1 MKSLAAVFLLLLL
14 LTGCAE
20 HATPAQELEPAHTH
34 PAETQDAEAPEAVET
49 PEDPVTPEAPET
61 PEAADYGDA
70 AFCGGI
76 TLFAGDP
83 VALINSEEVTM
94 EGAPFFEEGEFYVPL
109 RFAAETLGWHYAE
122 DGDTITLSATKTWE
136 WGVDFAPDGGYSLR
150 PCDPVTQELELTVGE
165 RAFTLNGEAVES
177 CSAGVPVRRD
187 SVIYLPLD
195 FLTFSDGDG
204 QQSVPWLFGG
214 STYDPE
220 AGYAILNGQ
229 RNEAG
234 LGKLCRLAELGRV
247 CRRCSGQGFAESGML
262 GQSSIGEYNVVE
274 YMRGGLRVHVLRPM
288 TDGTEVFPA
297 TRRRRDRRRVYARP
311 QHRNPTRIA
320 GPAMR
325 AEKAEQVY
333 DGSFADTLSLRL
345 DQQALPQHCGA
356 RTPFAV
362 LRHPARGLPQDGANS
377 TCSMTG
383 WRIRRMRPETNWN
396 PVTKA
401 LDD

>member
-1 MKSLAAVFLLLLL
+1 MMRYLAAVFLLLLL

-20 HATPAQELEPAHTH
+20 RAAPAQEPEPAHTH

-83 VALINSEEVTM
+83 VARVNSEEVAM
-94 EGAPFFEEGEFYVPL
+94 ESAPFFEEGEFYVPL

-122 DGDTITLSATKTWE
+122 DGDAITLSAAKTWE
-136 WGVDFAPDGGYSLR
+136 WGVDFAPDGGYFLR

-234 LGKLCRLAELGRV
+234 LGGFAVWQNWDELPEVQRE
-247 CRRCSGQGFAESGML
+247 GFAESGML

-288 TDGTEVFPA
+288 TDGTEVSGDHDGAIVGVYTSDPSIA
-297 TRRRRDRRRVYARP
+297 TPRGLRP
-311 QHRNPTRIA
+311 GDA
-320 GPAMR
+320 W
-325 AEKAEQVY
+325 EKAEQVY
-333 DGSFADTLSLRL
+333 DGSFADSLSLQL
-345 DQQALPQHCGA
+345 DEDDNIVELGLHSPYY
-356 RTPFAV
+356 
-362 LRHPARGLPQDGANS
+362 ARGLPHDGRTA
-377 TCSMTG
+377 
-383 WRIRRMRPETNWN
+383 
-396 PVTKA
+396 PVP
-401 LDD
+401 

>member
-49 PEDPVTPEAPET
+49 PEDPVTPEASET

-83 VALINSEEVTM
+83 VARVNSKEMTM
-94 EGAPFFEEGEFYVPL
+94 EGAPFFESDEFYVPL

-177 CSAGVPVRRD
+177 CSAGVPVRWD

-234 LGKLCRLAELGRV
+234 LGGFAVWQNWDELPEVQRE
-247 CRRCSGQGFAESGML
+247 GFAESGML

-274 YMRGGLRVHVLRPM
+274 YMRGGLHVHVLRPM
-288 TDGTEVFPA
+288 TDGTEVSGDHDGAIVGVYTSDPSIA
-297 TRRRRDRRRVYARP
+297 TPRGLRP
-311 QHRNPTRIA
+311 GDA
-320 GPAMR
+320 W
-325 AEKAEQVY
+325 EKAEQVY

-345 DQQALPQHCGA
+345 DEDDNIVELGLHSPYYDIPPAGCRTMGEQHLFHDWMA
-356 RTPFAV
+356 
-362 LRHPARGLPQDGANS
+362 HPEDAPD
-377 TCSMTG
+377 
-383 WRIRRMRPETNWN
+383 NWN

>member
-1 MKSLAAVFLLLLL
+1 MKSLTAVFLLLLL

-20 HATPAQELEPAHTH
+20 RTAPAQELEPAHRH
-34 PAETQDAEAPEAVET
+34 PEEVQTAEPPEPVET
-49 PEDPVTPEAPET
+49 PEEP
-61 PEAADYGDA
+61 DYGDA
-70 AFCGGI
+70 AFCGGV
-76 TLFAGDP
+76 TLFAGSP
-83 VALINSEEVTM
+83 IALVNSEEVTM
-94 EGAPFFEEGEFYVPL
+94 EGAPFFEGDEFYMPL

-122 DGDTITLSATKTWE
+122 DGDAITLSATKTWE
-136 WGVDFAPDGGYSLR
+136 WGVDFAPDGGYFLR
-150 PCDPVTQELELTVGE
+150 PCEPVTQALHLTVGE
-165 RAFTLNGEAVES
+165 RAFTLNGDAVES

-234 LGKLCRLAELGRV
+234 LGGFYIWQNWDELPEVQRE
-247 CRRCSGQGFAESGML
+247 GFAESGML

-288 TDGTEVFPA
+288 TDGTEFSSDYDGAIVGVFTSDPSIA
-297 TRRRRDRRRVYARP
+297 TPRGLRP
-311 QHRNPTRIA
+311 GDA
-320 GPAMR
+320 W
-325 AEKAEQVY
+325 EKAEQVY
-333 DGSFADTLSLRL
+333 DGSFADSLSLRL
-345 DQQALPQHCGA
+345 DEDDNIVELGLHSPYYDSPPAGCRTMSEQHMFYVWMA
-356 RTPFAV
+356 
-362 LRHPARGLPQDGANS
+362 HPEDAPD
-377 TCSMTG
+377 
-383 WRIRRMRPETNWN
+383 NWN

>member
-1 MKSLAAVFLLLLL
+1 MKSLTAVFLLLLL

-20 HATPAQELEPAHTH
+20 RTAPAQELEPAHRH
-34 PAETQDAEAPEAVET
+34 PEEVQTAEPPEPVET
-49 PEDPVTPEAPET
+49 PEEP
-61 PEAADYGDA
+61 DYGDA
-70 AFCGGI
+70 AFCGGV
-76 TLFAGDP
+76 TLFAGSP
-83 VALINSEEVTM
+83 IALVNSEEVTM
-94 EGAPFFEEGEFYVPL
+94 EGAPFFEGDEFYMPL

-122 DGDTITLSATKTWE
+122 DGDAITLSATKTWE
-136 WGVDFAPDGGYSLR
+136 WGVDFAPDGGYFLR
-150 PCDPVTQELELTVGE
+150 PCEPVTQALHLTVGE
-165 RAFTLNGEAVES
+165 RAFTLNGDAVES

-234 LGKLCRLAELGRV
+234 LGGFAVWQNWDELPEVQRE
-247 CRRCSGQGFAESGML
+247 GFAESGML

-288 TDGTEVFPA
+288 TDGTEFSSDYDGAIVGVFTSDPSIA
-297 TRRRRDRRRVYARP
+297 TPRGLRP
-311 QHRNPTRIA
+311 GDA
-320 GPAMR
+320 W
-325 AEKAEQVY
+325 EKAEQVY
-333 DGSFADTLSLRL
+333 DGSFADSLSLRL
-345 DQQALPQHCGA
+345 DEDDNIVELGLHSPYYDSPPAGCRTMSEQHMFYVWMA
-356 RTPFAV
+356 
-362 LRHPARGLPQDGANS
+362 HPEDAPD
-377 TCSMTG
+377 
-383 WRIRRMRPETNWN
+383 NWN

>member
-1 MKSLAAVFLLLLL
+1 M
-14 LTGCAE
+14 
-20 HATPAQELEPAHTH
+20 
-34 PAETQDAEAPEAVET
+34 
-49 PEDPVTPEAPET
+49 
-61 PEAADYGDA
+61 
-70 AFCGGI
+70 
-76 TLFAGDP
+76 
-83 VALINSEEVTM
+83 
-94 EGAPFFEEGEFYVPL
+94 
-109 RFAAETLGWHYAE
+109 
-122 DGDTITLSATKTWE
+122 
-136 WGVDFAPDGGYSLR
+136 
-150 PCDPVTQELELTVGE
+150 ELTVGE

-187 SVIYLPLD
+187 GVVFLPLD

-234 LGKLCRLAELGRV
+234 FGGFAVWQNWDELPEVQRE
-247 CRRCSGQGFAESGML
+247 GFAESGML

-288 TDGTEVFPA
+288 TDGTEVSGDHDGAIVGVYTSDPSIA
-297 TRRRRDRRRVYARP
+297 TPRGLRP
-311 QHRNPTRIA
+311 GDA
-320 GPAMR
+320 W
-325 AEKAEQVY
+325 EKAEQVY

-345 DQQALPQHCGA
+345 DEDDNIVELGLHSPYYDIPPAGCRTMGEQHLFHDWMA
-356 RTPFAV
+356 
-362 LRHPARGLPQDGANS
+362 HPEDAPD
-377 TCSMTG
+377 
-383 WRIRRMRPETNWN
+383 NWN

>member
-1 MKSLAAVFLLLLL
+1 MRYLAAVFLLLLL

-20 HATPAQELEPAHTH
+20 HATPAQEPEPAHTH
-34 PAETQDAEAPEAVET
+34 PAETQDAESPGAVET
-49 PEDPVTPEAPET
+49 PEDSVTPEAPET

-83 VALINSEEVTM
+83 VARVNSKEMTM
-94 EGAPFFEEGEFYVPL
+94 EGAPFFKYEEFYVPL

-136 WGVDFAPDGGYSLR
+136 WGVDFAPDGGYFLR

-165 RAFTLNGEAVES
+165 RVFTQNGDAVES
-177 CSAGVPVRRD
+177 CSAGAPVRRD

-234 LGKLCRLAELGRV
+234 LGSFAVWQNWDELPEVQRE
-247 CRRCSGQGFAESGML
+247 GFAESGML
-262 GQSSIGEYNVVE
+262 GQSSIGEYNVME

-288 TDGTEVFPA
+288 TDGTEVSGDHDGAIVGVYTSDPSIA
-297 TRRRRDRRRVYARP
+297 TPVSYTHLDVYKRQSISSRASPTSTASRSATSSARKSRRRR
-311 QHRNPTRIA
+311 I
-320 GPAMR
+320 GP
-325 AEKAEQVY
+325 
-333 DGSFADTLSLRL
+333 G
-345 DQQALPQHCGA
+345 
-356 RTPFAV
+356 
-362 LRHPARGLPQDGANS
+362 S
-377 TCSMTG
+377 TCSS
-383 WRIRRMRPETNWN
+383 
-396 PVTKA
+396 
-401 LDD
+401 

>member
-1 MKSLAAVFLLLLL
+1 
-14 LTGCAE
+14 
-20 HATPAQELEPAHTH
+20 
-34 PAETQDAEAPEAVET
+34 
-49 PEDPVTPEAPET
+49 
-61 PEAADYGDA
+61 
-70 AFCGGI
+70 
-76 TLFAGDP
+76 
-83 VALINSEEVTM
+83 M
-94 EGAPFFEEGEFYVPL
+94 EGAPFFKYEEFYVPL

-122 DGDTITLSATKTWE
+122 DGDAITLSAAKTWE
-136 WGVDFAPDGGYSLR
+136 WGVDFAPDGGYFLR
-150 PCDPVTQELELTVGE
+150 PCEPVTQALHLTVGE

-214 STYDPE
+214 STFDPE

-234 LGKLCRLAELGRV
+234 LGGFYIWQNWDKLPEVQRE
-247 CRRCSGQGFAESGML
+247 GFAESGML

-288 TDGTEVFPA
+288 TDGTEVSGDHDGAIVGVYTSDPSIA
-297 TRRRRDRRRVYARP
+297 TPRGLRP
-311 QHRNPTRIA
+311 GDA
-320 GPAMR
+320 W
-325 AEKAEQVY
+325 EKAEQVY
-333 DGSFADTLSLRL
+333 DGSFADTLSLQL
-345 DQQALPQHCGA
+345 DEDDNIVELGLHSPYYDIPPAGCRTMGEQHLFHDWMA
-356 RTPFAV
+356 
-362 LRHPARGLPQDGANS
+362 HPENAPD
-377 TCSMTG
+377 
-383 WRIRRMRPETNWN
+383 NWN

>member
-1 MKSLAAVFLLLLL
+1 MMKSLTAVFLLLLL

-20 HATPAQELEPAHTH
+20 RTAPAQELEPAHTH

-83 VALINSEEVTM
+83 VARVNSEEVAM
-94 EGAPFFEEGEFYVPL
+94 ESAPFFEEGEFYVPL

-136 WGVDFAPDGGYSLR
+136 WGVDFASDGGYSLR

-234 LGKLCRLAELGRV
+234 LGGFAVWQNWDELPEVQRE
-247 CRRCSGQGFAESGML
+247 GFAESGML
-262 GQSSIGEYNVVE
+262 GKLDRRIQR
-274 YMRGGLRVHVLRPM
+274 RGIYARRAARPCAAAD
-288 TDGTEVFPA
+288 DGRDGSFRRP
-297 TRRRRDRRRVYARP
+297 RRRDRRRVYVRP

-320 GPAMR
+320 ARRCVGEGGAGLRRQLRRHAFAPA
-325 AEKAEQVY
+325 
-333 DGSFADTLSLRL
+333 G
-345 DQQALPQHCGA
+345 
-356 RTPFAV
+356 
-362 LRHPARGLPQDGANS
+362 
-377 TCSMTG
+377 
-383 WRIRRMRPETNWN
+383 
-396 PVTKA
+396 
-401 LDD
+401 

>member
-20 HATPAQELEPAHTH
+20 RAAPAQELEPAHRH
-34 PAETQDAEAPEAVET
+34 PEEVQTAEPPEPVET
-49 PEDPVTPEAPET
+49 PEEP
-61 PEAADYGDA
+61 DYGDA
-70 AFCGGI
+70 AFCGGV
-76 TLFAGDP
+76 TLFAGSP
-83 VALINSEEVTM
+83 IALVNSEEVTM
-94 EGAPFFEEGEFYVPL
+94 EGAPFFEGDEFYMPL

-122 DGDTITLSATKTWE
+122 DGDAITLSATKTWE
-136 WGVDFAPDGGYSLR
+136 WGVDFAPDGGYFLR
-150 PCDPVTQELELTVGE
+150 PCEPVTQALHLTVGE
-165 RAFTLNGEAVES
+165 RAFTLNGDAVES

-234 LGKLCRLAELGRV
+234 LGGFYIWQNWDELPEVQRE
-247 CRRCSGQGFAESGML
+247 GFAESGML

-288 TDGTEVFPA
+288 TDGTEFSSDYDGAIVGVFTSDPSIA
-297 TRRRRDRRRVYARP
+297 TPRGLRP
-311 QHRNPTRIA
+311 GDA
-320 GPAMR
+320 W
-325 AEKAEQVY
+325 EKAEQVY
-333 DGSFADTLSLRL
+333 DGSFADSLSLRL
-345 DQQALPQHCGA
+345 DEDDNIVELGLHSPYYDSPPAGCRTMSEQHMFYVWMA
-356 RTPFAV
+356 
-362 LRHPARGLPQDGANS
+362 HPEDAPD
-377 TCSMTG
+377 
-383 WRIRRMRPETNWN
+383 NWN

>member
-20 HATPAQELEPAHTH
+20 RTGPAQELEPAHRH
-34 PAETQDAEAPEAVET
+34 PEEVQTAETPEPVET
-49 PEDPVTPEAPET
+49 PEEP
-61 PEAADYGDA
+61 DYGDA

-83 VALINSEEVTM
+83 VALVNSEEVTM
-94 EGAPFFEEGEFYVPL
+94 EGAPFFEHDEFYVPL

-122 DGDTITLSATKTWE
+122 DGDVITLSAAKTWE
-136 WGVDFAPDGGYSLR
+136 WGVDFAPDGGYFLR
-150 PCDPVTQELELTVGE
+150 PCEPVTQALHLTVGE

-177 CSAGVPVRRD
+177 CSAGAPVRRD
-187 SVIYLPLD
+187 SVVYLPLD

-234 LGKLCRLAELGRV
+234 LGGFYIWQNWDKLPEAQRA
-247 CRRCSGQGFAESGML
+247 GFAESGML

-274 YMRGGLRVHVLRPM
+274 YMRGGLRVHVLQPM
-288 TDGTEVFPA
+288 TGGTEFSSDYDGAITGVYTSDPNIA
-297 TRRRRDRRRVYARP
+297 TPRGLRP
-311 QHRNPTRIA
+311 GDA
-320 GPAMR
+320 W
-325 AEKAEQVY
+325 EKAEQVY
-333 DGSFADTLSLRL
+333 DGSFADSLSLRL
-345 DQQALPQHCGA
+345 DEDDNIVELGLHSPYYDSPPAGCRTMSEQHMFHDWMA
-356 RTPFAV
+356 
-362 LRHPARGLPQDGANS
+362 HPEDAPD
-377 TCSMTG
+377 
-383 WRIRRMRPETNWN
+383 NWD

>member
-1 MKSLAAVFLLLLL
+1 MMRYLAAVFLLLLL

-20 HATPAQELEPAHTH
+20 RAAPAQEPEPAHTH
-34 PAETQDAEAPEAVET
+34 PVETQDAEAPEAVET

-83 VALINSEEVTM
+83 VALVNSEEVTM
-94 EGAPFFEEGEFYVPL
+94 EGAPFFKYEEFYVPL

-122 DGDTITLSATKTWE
+122 DGDAITLSATKTWE
-136 WGVDFAPDGGYSLR
+136 WGVDFAPDGGYFLR
-150 PCDPVTQELELTVGE
+150 PCEPVTQELKLTVGE
-165 RAFTLNGEAVES
+165 RVFTQNGDAVES

-234 LGKLCRLAELGRV
+234 LGGFAVWQNWDELPEVQRE
-247 CRRCSGQGFAESGML
+247 GFAESGML

-274 YMRGGLRVHVLRPM
+274 YMRGGLRVHVLPADDGRDGSFRRP
-288 TDGTEVFPA
+288 
-297 TRRRRDRRRVYARP
+297 RRHDRRRVYVRP

-320 GPAMR
+320 ARQCVGEGGAGLRRQLCRHALAPAGRGRQHRGAGP
-325 AEKAEQVY
+325 
-333 DGSFADTLSLRL
+333 
-345 DQQALPQHCGA
+345 
-356 RTPFAV
+356 PFAV
-362 LRHPARGLPQDGANS
+362 LRHPARGLPHDGRTAP
-377 TCSMTG
+377 
-383 WRIRRMRPETNWN
+383 IP
-396 PVTKA
+396 
-401 LDD
+401 